1 MTRKVKKTTFF
12 FDFCL
17 FLWYHFKKRV
27 VKKEW
32 RVLQHPPKP
41 FLQNL
46 VPTRV
51 LLLKGYLLI
60 IRHNRIFVKRKT
72 PKFDGDKIEQ
82 KDTLQALE
90 EHQ

>member
-1 MTRKVKKTTFF
+1 MTRKI
-12 FDFCL
+12 
-17 FLWYHFKKRV
+17 KKRHFFLTFV
-27 VKKEW
+27 YFCGIILKKEW

-41 FLQNL
+41 FPQNL

-60 IRHNRIFVKRKT
+60 IRHKRIFVKRKT